1 MELVIDS
8 NTMKRRPLFLKFFF
22 TFLPVISLGVLF
34 LTLAVNV
41 STETF
46 YNTLIEQQLKDR
58 SSNIFNWLRKTELS
72 EANVQYICNKSSNN
86 KRVRITIINNE
97 GNVIGD
103 SHKTASLMDNHFN
116 RPEIKEA
123 ISNGFGLETR
133 FSNTLQKELM
143 YYASSGIVSKNTW
156 VVRVSIPIDEYS
168 AIISD
173 LQYKIILFGFIVSF
187 VLLYLSYF
195 ISKQIT
201 APIDNIRKKTE
212 EYVSTLHMSRPF
224 DIPKTKELASL
235 AISLNKMAKELDKR
249 IKQIQNE
256 KEDKESLL
264 SSMQEGI
271 VAVNKNGKIISI
283 NDIAK
288 DYLNINKKN
297 PLKKKYS
304 DVIKIRKVNSIID
317 QNISKNA
324 INKYVF
330 EQEISIKKNKTRFF
344 LLHSS
349 PLVRTHKNR
358 GVLIVLTDITFKKQ
372 LEKVRQD
379 FVANVSHELKT
390 PITSITGF
398 LEILNRDDISKE
410 EHDLFLEKIQNH
422 TYRMNL
428 IIDDLLKLS
437 KIESQEEDNSI
448 YLNKQ
453 SLLPILEGASEDV
466 RNTLGKKN
474 ISIQIACDKNVSI
487 KGDSL
492 LLREALINLF
502 ENAGKYGY
510 PNSIVKVICEKQKMV
525 LIHIENQ
532 GDKIK
537 EKHWERIFQRFYR
550 IDKSRDRKAGGTGL
564 GLAIVKH
571 ITFVHGGEIKVSS
584 SQNKKTRFTISLPL
598 VPEK

>member
-453 SLLPILEGASEDV
+453 SLLPILEGAREDV

-474 ISIQIACDKNVSI
+474 ISIQIAGDKNVSI

-571 ITFVHGGEIKVSS
+571 ITFVHGGEIKVSF

>member
-22 TFLPVISLGVLF
+22 TFLPVISLGVF
-34 LTLAVNV
+34 ILTLAVNV

-46 YNTLIEQQLKDR
+46 YKTLIEQQLKDR

-72 EANVQYICNKSSNN
+72 ETNIQHICNKSSNN

-97 GNVIGD
+97 GTVIGD
-103 SHKTASLMDNHFN
+103 SHKTASLMDNHLN

-143 YYASSGIVSKNTW
+143 YYASSKIVSKNTW

-187 VLLYLSYF
+187 VLLYLCYF

-271 VAVNKNGKIISI
+271 VAVDKNGKIISI

-453 SLLPILEGASEDV
+453 SLLPILEGAREDV

>member
-1 MELVIDS
+1 
-8 NTMKRRPLFLKFFF
+8 
-22 TFLPVISLGVLF
+22 
-34 LTLAVNV
+34 
-41 STETF
+41 
-46 YNTLIEQQLKDR
+46 
-58 SSNIFNWLRKTELS
+58 
-72 EANVQYICNKSSNN
+72 
-86 KRVRITIINNE
+86 
-97 GNVIGD
+97 
-103 SHKTASLMDNHFN
+103 
-116 RPEIKEA
+116 
-123 ISNGFGLETR
+123 
-133 FSNTLQKELM
+133 
-143 YYASSGIVSKNTW
+143 
-156 VVRVSIPIDEYS
+156 
-168 AIISD
+168 
-173 LQYKIILFGFIVSF
+173 
-187 VLLYLSYF
+187 
-195 ISKQIT
+195 
-201 APIDNIRKKTE
+201 
-212 EYVSTLHMSRPF
+212 
-224 DIPKTKELASL
+224 
-235 AISLNKMAKELDKR
+235 
-249 IKQIQNE
+249 
-256 KEDKESLL
+256 
-264 SSMQEGI
+264 MQEGI

-324 INKYVF
+324 NNKHIF
-330 EQEISIKKNKTRFF
+330 EQEISIKKNKNRFF

-448 YLNKQ
+448 YLKKQ
-453 SLLPILEGASEDV
+453 SLFPILEGGREDV
-466 RNTLGKKN
+466 KNSLGKKN
-474 ISIQIACDKNVSI
+474 ISIQIECDKNVSI

-492 LLREALINLF
+492 LLREALVNLF

>member
-103 SHKTASLMDNHFN
+103 SHKTASLMDNHLN

-330 EQEISIKKNKTRFF
+330 EQEISIKKNKTRLF

-453 SLLPILEGASEDV
+453 SLLPILEGAREDV
-466 RNTLGKKN
+466 RNSLGKKN
-474 ISIQIACDKNVSI
+474 ISIQIECDKNVFI

-492 LLREALINLF
+492 LLREALVNLF

>member
-1 MELVIDS
+1 
-8 NTMKRRPLFLKFFF
+8 MKRRPLFLKLFYTFFPLI
-22 TFLPVISLGVLF
+22 TLGVL
-34 LTLAVNV
+34 LLILAVNI
-41 STETF
+41 STQNF
-46 YNTLIEQQLKDR
+46 YKSLIEQQLKDR
-58 SSNIFNWLRKTELS
+58 TSNIFNWLKKTDLS
-72 EANVQYICNKSSNN
+72 EKNIQYICNKSSNN
-86 KRVRITIINNE
+86 KRVRITIVNNR
-97 GNVIGD
+97 GTVVGD
-103 SHKTASLMDNHFN
+103 SHKTASLMDNHLN

-123 ISNGFGLETR
+123 ISNGTGLETR

-143 YYASSGIVSKNTW
+143 YYASSEIVQKNTW
-156 VVRVSIPIDEYS
+156 IVRVSIPIDEYS
-168 AIISD
+168 VIISD
-173 LQYKIILFGFIVSF
+173 LQYKIILFGLVVSF
-187 VLLYLSYF
+187 ALLYLSYF

-201 APIDNIRKKTE
+201 APIDNMRKKTE

-256 KEDKESLL
+256 KEEKESLL

-271 VAVNKNGKIISI
+271 VAVNKDGKIISI

-304 DVIKIRKVNSIID
+304 DIIKIRKVNSIID

-453 SLLPILEGASEDV
+453 LLLPILEGAKEDV
-466 RNTLGKKN
+466 RNTLGKNN

-492 LLREALINLF
+492 LLREALVNLF

-510 PNSIVKVICEKQKMV
+510 PNSIVKAICEKQKMV

-537 EKHWERIFQRFYR
+537 EKHWVNEVVFINL
-550 IDKSRDRKAGGTGL
+550 K
-564 GLAIVKH
+564 
-571 ITFVHGGEIKVSS
+571 
-584 SQNKKTRFTISLPL
+584 
-598 VPEK
+598 